1 MAATPSVSLD
11 DTTDPELPFVGLG
24 IISESFSDALLVAD
38 ALISSANLSS
48 ASFNLSESCE
58 YPNH

>member
-1 MAATPSVSLD
+1 M
-11 DTTDPELPFVGLG
+11 GLG
-24 IISESFSDALLVAD
+24 IISESFSVALLVAD

-58 YPNH
+58 

>member
-1 MAATPSVSLD
+1 MAATPAVSLD

-24 IISESFSDALLVAD
+24 IISESFNVALLVAD
-38 ALISSANLSS
+38 ALIIRANLSR

-58 YPNH
+58 

>member
-1 MAATPSVSLD
+1 VSLD
-11 DTTDPELPFVGLG
+11 DTTDPELPFEGLG

-58 YPNH
+58 